1 MTPDLGH
8 SDQRREA
15 PQGGAVTPDLRNS
28 DKIREAPLG
37 GASTRLAMFVSNY
50 LPHPGGLEV
59 MVWNLAR
66 GLARRHDVVLV
77 TSAYDGVH
85 GISDEDG
92 MTVHRLPAVHVT
104 ERFGVPYPVPA
115 GPGLRA
121 ALRDVAGAQIIHSH
135 GALYAQ
141 SILARQLARRARVP
155 FVLTEHVGFVQYPS
169 AALNAIQRA
178 AWTAIGT
185 PLVRSADAVV
195 TYNARVHDELERRS
209 GREVRFVGNGVD
221 VERFHARSCE
231 ERRALRRSFGLPE
244 EGVLALFAA
253 RDSEKKNLDVL
264 LRAKREGYTLV
275 VCGWERNLMGRAL
288 VDLGVV
294 PYARMAELFACA
306 DVMLHPASGEGFP
319 LAVQEAIASGLPV
332 VLLWDEGYARWMP
345 RTVVEACATPEEV
358 PDRMEQLARDPARRR
373 ALGETGRAWA
383 ESQWSWDA
391 TVRAYERIYDDV
403 ADVAPRS

>member
-1 MTPDLGH
+1 M
-8 SDQRREA
+8 
-15 PQGGAVTPDLRNS
+15 
-28 DKIREAPLG
+28 K
-37 GASTRLAMFVSNY
+37 LAMFVSNY

-77 TSAYDGVH
+77 TSAYGGVH
-85 GISDEDG
+85 GVSEEDG
-92 MTVHRLPAVHVT
+92 MTVHRLPAVHLT

-121 ALRDVAGAQIIHSH
+121 ALSAVAGAQVVHSH

-141 SILARQLARRARVP
+141 SILARTLATRARVP

-178 AWTAIGT
+178 AWTSIGT
-185 PLVRSADAVV
+185 PLVRGADAVV

-221 VERFHARSCE
+221 VERFHPRSCE
-231 ERRALRRSFGLPE
+231 ERCALRRSFGLPE
-244 EGVLALFAA
+244 EGVIALFAG
-253 RDSEKKNLDVL
+253 RESEKKNLDVL
-264 LRAKREGYTLV
+264 LRAERRDYTLV
-275 VCGWERNLMGRAL
+275 VCGWERNLVGPAL

-319 LAVQEAIASGLPV
+319 LAVQEAVASGLPV
-332 VLLWDEGYARWMP
+332 ALLWDEGYTRWMP
-345 RTVVEACATPEEV
+345 RTVVAACDTPEEV
-358 PDRMEQLARDPARRR
+358 PRRMSELAHEPARRI
-373 ALGETGRAWA
+373 ALGDAGRAWA
-383 ESQWSWDA
+383 KAQWSWDA
-391 TVRAYERIYDDV
+391 TVKAYERIYDDV
-403 ADVAPRS
+403 ADANPRS

>member
-1 MTPDLGH
+1 MTKK
-8 SDQRREA
+8 
-15 PQGGAVTPDLRNS
+15 V
-28 DKIREAPLG
+28 
-37 GASTRLAMFVSNY
+37 AMFVSNY
-50 LPHPGGLEV
+50 IPHPGGLEV

-66 GLARRHDVVLV
+66 GLARRHEVVLV

-85 GISDEDG
+85 GVSREDG
-92 MTVHRLPAVHVT
+92 MTVHRLPAIHLT

-121 ALRDVAGAQIIHSH
+121 ALHDVAGAQVVHTH

-141 SILARQLARRARVP
+141 SLLARRVARRARAP

-195 TYNARVHDELERRS
+195 TYNARVHDELERGS
-209 GREVRFVGNGVD
+209 GRGVRYVGNGVD
-221 VERFHARSCE
+221 IDRFHARSCE
-231 ERRALRRSFGLPE
+231 ERCALRRSFGLPE
-244 EGVLALFAA
+244 EGVLALFAG

-264 LRAKREGYTLV
+264 LRAEREGYTLV
-275 VCGWERNLMGRAL
+275 VCGWERNLVGPAL

-345 RTVVEACATPEEV
+345 RTVVEACDSPGEV
-358 PDRMEQLARDPARRR
+358 PQRMTELARDPARRR
-373 ALGETGRAWA
+373 ALGDAGRAWA

-403 ADVAPRS
+403 ADDTSRR

>member
-1 MTPDLGH
+1 M
-8 SDQRREA
+8 S
-15 PQGGAVTPDLRNS
+15 
-28 DKIREAPLG
+28 KI
-37 GASTRLAMFVSNY
+37 AMFVSNY

-85 GISDEDG
+85 GVSNEDG

-121 ALRDVAGAQIIHSH
+121 ALRDVSGAQIVHSH

-141 SILARQLARRARVP
+141 SILARSLARRAGTP

-209 GREVRFVGNGVD
+209 GRGVRFVGNGVD
-221 VERFHARSCE
+221 IDRFGPRSCD

-244 EGVLALFAA
+244 EGVLALFAG

-264 LRAKREGYTLV
+264 LRAERAGYTLV
-275 VCGWERNLMGRAL
+275 VCGWQRNLTGQAL

-294 PYARMAELFACA
+294 PYARMSDLFACA

-319 LAVQEAIASGLPV
+319 LAVQEAVASGLPV

-345 RTVVEACATPEEV
+345 RTLVEACDSPAQV
-358 PDRMEQLARDPARRR
+358 PSRMEELARDPARRQ
-373 ALGETGRAWA
+373 ALGEAGRAWA
-383 ESQWSWDA
+383 ESQWNWDA
-391 TVRAYERIYDDV
+391 TVKAYERIYDDV
-403 ADVAPRS
+403 ADDALRN

>member
-1 MTPDLGH
+1 MTG
-8 SDQRREA
+8 RRH
-15 PQGGAVTPDLRNS
+15 
-28 DKIREAPLG
+28 I
-37 GASTRLAMFVSNY
+37 AMFVSNY

-77 TSAYDGVH
+77 TSAYGGVH
-85 GISDEDG
+85 GVSEEDG
-92 MTVHRLPAVHVT
+92 MTVHRLPAVHLT

-121 ALRDVAGAQIIHSH
+121 ALRAVSGAQVVHSH

-141 SILARQLARRARVP
+141 SILARTLAARARVP

-169 AALNAIQRA
+169 AALNAIQRG
-178 AWTAIGT
+178 AWRTIGT
-185 PLVRSADAVV
+185 PLVRGADAVV
-195 TYNARVHDELERRS
+195 TYNARVHDELEHRS

-221 VERFHARSCE
+221 VDRFHPRSCD

-244 EGVLALFAA
+244 EGVIALFAA
-253 RDSEKKNLDVL
+253 RESEKKNLDVL
-264 LRAKREGYTLV
+264 LRAERKDYTLA
-275 VCGWERNLMGRAL
+275 VCGWERNLMGPAL

-319 LAVQEAIASGLPV
+319 LAVQEAVASGLPV
-332 VLLWDEGYARWMP
+332 ALLWDEGYSRWMP
-345 RTVVEACATPEEV
+345 RTVVAACDTPEEV
-358 PDRMEQLARDPARRR
+358 PRRMSELAREPARRI
-373 ALGETGRAWA
+373 ALGDAGRAWA
-383 ESQWSWDA
+383 KAEWSWDA
-391 TVRAYERIYDDV
+391 TVKAYERIYDDV
-403 ADVAPRS
+403 ADAYPRS